1 MCRDKQSFSGIDFL
15 VLHTVCGVDAC
26 PLTNHIRSSATVMY
40 SPGSAAP
47 MCSELPRCNTSPGS
61 LALQRSVSDGHVEN
75 TWELVM

>member
-15 VLHTVCGVDAC
+15 VLHTVCGVDC
-26 PLTNHIRSSATVMY
+26 IHIRSSATVMY